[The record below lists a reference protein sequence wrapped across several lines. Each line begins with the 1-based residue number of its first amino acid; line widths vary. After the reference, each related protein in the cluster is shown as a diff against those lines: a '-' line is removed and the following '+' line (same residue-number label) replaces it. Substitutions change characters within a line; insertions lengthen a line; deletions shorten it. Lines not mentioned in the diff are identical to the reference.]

1 MQTIADEIISKG
13 VPKENI
19 IYLDLDQREF
29 RKLKNAD
36 QLESLIENK
45 ASGIKGLK
53 YLFIDEIQNV
63 DKFEDV
69 INSFRND
76 GDYSIFITGSNSYLL
91 SGELM
96 TKLTGRYIEFEIF
109 TLSFEEYEN
118 MKKWEANGGNE

>member
-1 MQTIADEIISKG
+1 MTGVRRCGKSSLMQTIADEIISKG

-45 ASGIKGLK
+45 TSGIKGLK

-63 DKFEDV
+63 DKLEDV
-69 INSFRND
+69 IINKRKM
-76 GDYSIFITGSNSYLL
+76 L
-91 SGELM
+91 E
-96 TKLTGRYIEFEIF
+96 
-109 TLSFEEYEN
+109 
-118 MKKWEANGGNE
+118 